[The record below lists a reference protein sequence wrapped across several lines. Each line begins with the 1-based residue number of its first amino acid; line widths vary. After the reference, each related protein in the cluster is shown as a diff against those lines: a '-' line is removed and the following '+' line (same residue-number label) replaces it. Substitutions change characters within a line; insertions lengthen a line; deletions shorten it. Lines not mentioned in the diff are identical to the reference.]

1 MDRRERRND
10 STWRMAHRD
19 SSNREREME
28 RGSLI
33 DRETFYNNK
42 RAHRIFYWSLVLSA
56 LSRVIRKESSGE
68 TNDGQQRIHRRTI
81 WKGYFIE
88 NN

>member
-1 MDRRERRND
+1 MDRRERGETIRCGG
-10 STWRMAHRD
+10 WHIEILRI
-19 SSNREREME
+19 ERETE